1 MEYKIFIK
9 ITSCSNNPSLF
20 FPKKI
25 NKKLNVRDY
34 AYKII
39 EIKCLWKLYGKPYA
53 CVCMYVCII

>member
-39 EIKCLWKLYGKPYA
+39 EIKCL
-53 CVCMYVCII
+53 